1 MKTLS
6 GKSLRLLFI
15 YNELVIKLGLH
26 YFFWAYVPCYVPN
39 LGGMANFY
47 MRLTP
52 VALEA
57 LFMQVLVAS

>member
-15 YNELVIKLGLH
+15 YNELVIKLGLR
-26 YFFWAYVPCYVPN
+26 YFFCAYVLRYVPN

-47 MRLTP
+47 MCHTP
-52 VALEA
+52 VTLEA